1 MDQLVVNDLVVPEQ
15 WGIWTWETFVD
26 WLKEDQDN
34 DRYGDITVVL
44 QALVLML
51 ADDKVLSVEVSKS
64 IIQSLQADIISF
76 ERIRTYKNFKNSI
89 EPDKD

>member
-1 MDQLVVNDLVVPEQ
+1 MDQLVVNDLVAPEQ

>member
-1 MDQLVVNDLVVPEQ
+1 MAPEQ